1 MATDMTKTM
10 ATARGTIATDR
21 TDLSSEPR
29 ALGLSRWRSVSA
41 PEIDPAQALG
51 ALPFAVVRLARQRR
65 PSLERPGHRFAPWYA
80 AIA

>member
-51 ALPFAVVRLARQRR
+51 ALVLLGGTLAIIRGNRR
-65 PSLERPGHRFAPWYA
+65 KK
-80 AIA
+80 